1 MFLVVWT
8 VDRGRD
14 GTTGEHNFTDHWS
27 AHDEYA
33 EAEQWFESL
42 LKMEELWS
50 ATIAQPV
57 KSTEGHYLGEW
68 GEQ

>member
-8 VDRGRD
+8 IDRGRD

-42 LKMEELWS
+42 LKMDELWS

-57 KSTEGHYLGEW
+57 KSTEADYLGEW
-68 GEQ
+68 GER